1 MHTKRRRE
9 RRRDL
14 KRYGKTNLWE
24 ANEMKKNLREREANE
39 TFMINKFTIKKKNLA
54 RHERQ

>member
-1 MHTKRRRE
+1 MFERKEKRLDE
-9 RRRDL
+9 IWKKL
-14 KRYGKTNLWE
+14 TCEKQ
-24 ANEMKKNLREREANE
+24 MKKNLREREANE